1 MNIKLIIMFAILLD
15 SELSFT
21 MHTNKVATETYN
33 ADFTSAFKP
42 VNEQISSYV
51 ISMYD
56 SAKALALK
64 ASQAIKDVTF
74 QTKTAVVN
82 GSANVKQNIVKAS
95 NAAYLTLNRSK
106 NSPVELSQTG
116 VEFQKLDKHVS
127 SMNLS
132 HPDVAVLVED
142 HALYELSL
150 EKKID
155 EYQRAQAQNLI
166 SSIISLPIGSA
177 KKIIVDLNNP
187 QKAQDSKNNILG
199 LIVAVDATSRF
210 VTAQGER
217 GYELLKASVGLI
229 AKNAVD
235 YKLQTY
241 EQRKQ
246 SIANLDDTLQKLG
259 KAYQDTFLLLE
270 SSARPEEIKFVKNI
284 LQQKIKNESVQSL
297 FSSSGIQGSFSTF
310 IKEYAQLGENPHPDT
325 VVEFLEK
332 QLSLQSGA
340 LMTPIGKAKL
350 ENLYKKLDLIAL
362 KRDSSF
368 SFGIHKDIEK
378 NIKNLMKN
386 ITVVDPYVKTDMQVL
401 LLQHSFNKEA
411 VLLNIEIDFVSVT
424 TERLRKEL
432 VDMENVSSDVRLFVA

>member
-33 ADFTSAFKP
+33 ADFTSTLKP

-51 ISMYD
+51 MSMYD
-56 SAKALALK
+56 SAKTLALK
-64 ASQAIKDVTF
+64 VSQAIKDVTF
-74 QTKTAVVN
+74 QAKTAVVN
-82 GSANVKQNIVKAS
+82 SSANVKQNIVNTS

-116 VEFQKLDKHVS
+116 VEFKKLDKPVS
-127 SMNLS
+127 SMNLFY
-132 HPDVAVLVED
+132 PDITVLVED
-142 HALYELSL
+142 RQLYELSL

-155 EYQRAQAQNLI
+155 EYKKAQAQSLI

-177 KKIIVDLNNP
+177 KKIIVDFNNP

-199 LIVAVDATSRF
+199 LVVAVDATSQF
-210 VTAQGER
+210 VTARGER
-217 GYELLKASVGLI
+217 GYELLKRSVDLI

-246 SIANLDDTLQKLG
+246 SIADLDDALQKLG

-284 LQQKIKNESVQSL
+284 LHQKIKTETVESL
-297 FSSSGIQGSFSTF
+297 FSSLGIQGSFSAF
-310 IKEYAQLGENPHPDT
+310 IKEYAQLGENPQSDK
-325 VVEFLEK
+325 VIEFLEK

-350 ENLYKKLDLIAL
+350 ENLYKQLDLIAL
-362 KRDSSF
+362 KRESSF
-368 SFGIHKDIEK
+368 SFGVHKDIEN
-378 NIKNLMKN
+378 NINNLMKN

-401 LLQHSFNKEA
+401 LLQRSFNKEV

-424 TERLRKEL
+424 TERLKKEL
-432 VDMENVSSDVRLFVA
+432 VDMENVSSDVPLFVS